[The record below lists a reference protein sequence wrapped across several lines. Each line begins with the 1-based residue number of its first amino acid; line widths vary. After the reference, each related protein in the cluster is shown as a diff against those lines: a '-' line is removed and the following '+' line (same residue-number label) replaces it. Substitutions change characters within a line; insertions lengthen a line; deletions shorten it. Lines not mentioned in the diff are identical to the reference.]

1 MVPRANSSVAGAD
14 GGPRAAQSQRDDLD
28 LVHAAAAGDPAAM
41 AAIWARYA
49 RLVRSVLR
57 ATLGRDGELDDLTQD
72 VFLKLFR
79 TVTQLRDGAALPAV
93 LTRMAVRQAGMTLRW
108 RRVRALVM
116 LTPSTQLPDVA
127 VVPPDPDVR
136 RGLAVLYRLLDRVK
150 PRHRMAFVLRDV
162 LGMEMP
168 EVAAALELSDTA
180 ARRALTEGRK
190 RVLRLAR
197 HEPHLVPFLAKGSH
211 PENEDGGRDD

>member
-1 MVPRANSSVAGAD
+1 VQRANSRVEGQGD
-14 GGPRAAQSQRDDLD
+14 DEMPRDDFD
-28 LVHAAAAGDPAAM
+28 LVHAAALGDAAAM
-41 AAIWARYA
+41 AAIWSRYA

-57 ATLGRDGELDDLTQD
+57 ATLGRDGELDDLTQE

-79 TVTQLRDGAALPAV
+79 TVTQLRDGTALPAV

-108 RRVRALVM
+108 RRVRALVT
-116 LTPSTQLPDVA
+116 LTPSMQLPDVA
-127 VVPPDPDVR
+127 VAPPDPDVR

-162 LGMEMP
+162 LGMELA
-168 EVAAALELSDTA
+168 EIAAALELSETA

-197 HEPHLVPFLAKGSH
+197 HEPHLIPFLAKGAH
-211 PENEDGGRDD
+211 DV

>member
-1 MVPRANSSVAGAD
+1 MQRASSIVAGPEGAT
-14 GGPRAAQSQRDDLD
+14 RAERDDLD
-28 LVHAAAAGDPAAM
+28 LVHAAAAGDGAAM
-41 AAIWARYA
+41 AMIWSRHA

-79 TVTQLRDGAALPAV
+79 TVRQIRDGAALPAI

-108 RRVRALVM
+108 RRVRALVT
-116 LTPSTQLPDVA
+116 LTPWTQLPDVA
-127 VVPPDPDVR
+127 VVPPDVDVR

-162 LGMEMP
+162 LGMEMTD
-168 EVAAALELSDTA
+168 VAAALELSDTA

-197 HEPHLVPFLAKGSH
+197 HEPHLVPFLAKGAH
-211 PENEDGGRDD
+211 VVREGQDV

>member
-1 MVPRANSSVAGAD
+1 VGSE
-14 GGPRAAQSQRDDLD
+14 RAAETPRDDLD
-28 LVHAAAAGDPAAM
+28 LVHAAAAGDATAM
-41 AAIWARYA
+41 AAIWSRHA

-79 TVTQLRDGAALPAV
+79 TVKQIRDGAALPAI

-108 RRVRALVM
+108 RRVRALVT
-116 LTPSTQLPDVA
+116 LTPSMQLPDVA
-127 VVPPDPDVR
+127 VGPPDLDVR

-162 LGMEMP
+162 LGMELTD
-168 EVAAALELSDTA
+168 VAAALELSDTA
-180 ARRALTEGRK
+180 ARRALTEGRR

-197 HEPHLVPFLAKGSH
+197 HEPHLIPFLSKGPH
-211 PENEDGGRDD
+211 PVTEGQGGLEDG